1 MQSAQKRNAPP
12 QPETDR
18 HALAGNDPI
27 AQASGPQP
35 VGEARRVHSRQD
47 VELEV
52 SLEVSLESESNFY
65 LGLTENLSEGGLFI
79 ATHLVRPLGTEI
91 EVSFK
96 LPHVAEPTK
105 AIGIVRWTREYSE
118 TSDTSPGMGVRFE
131 RISPEQVE
139 QIREFLAA
147 RAPLFYDED

>member
-1 MQSAQKRNAPP
+1 MHTAGKSKLDPP
-12 QPETDR
+12 AGDTR
-18 HALAGNDPI
+18 HSSDTV
-27 AQASGPQP
+27 QASQSGS
-35 VGEARRVHSRQD
+35 VATAEARRAHPRHD
-47 VELEV
+47 VELD
-52 SLEVSLESESNFY
+52 VSLESESNFY

-79 ATHLVRPLGTEI
+79 ATHVIKPMGTKV

-96 LPHVAEPTK
+96 LPHVAEPIK
-105 AIGIVRWTREYSE
+105 AVGVVRWIRQYSE

-131 RISPEQVE
+131 EISPREVE